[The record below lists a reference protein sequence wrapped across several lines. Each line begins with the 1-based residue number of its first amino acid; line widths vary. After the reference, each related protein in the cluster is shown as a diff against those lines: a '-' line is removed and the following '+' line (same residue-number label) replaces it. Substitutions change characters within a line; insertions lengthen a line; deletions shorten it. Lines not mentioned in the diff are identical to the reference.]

1 MKVRFIRWYQ
11 TILTALLTLMGF
23 EACGSNEED
32 DTIRLMYGVPNAAYH
47 LSGTVTDQDGNPVED
62 IKAAV
67 KMAYM
72 IDAKNQAIVY
82 DGIDSV
88 KTDANGQYKL
98 AFSGFPNNPGI
109 KVIVEDIDGPA
120 NGGEFQ
126 SDTLDI
132 DYDKAVMT
140 EEGKSTW
147 NSGTFAIRQDI
158 KMKKKE

>member
-23 EACGSNEED
+23 EACSSNEED
-32 DTIRLMYGVPNAAYH
+32 DRPAPMYGVPNATYH
-47 LSGTVTDQDGNPVED
+47 LLGTVTGQGGNPIEG
-62 IKAAV
+62 IKTAV
-67 KMAYM
+67 KM
-72 IDAKNQAIVY
+72 VY
-82 DGIDSV
+82 LVDVNNKMKEYIGIDSV

-98 AFSGFPNNPGI
+98 SFSTIPNYPDI
-109 KVIVEDIDGPA
+109 KVIVEDIDSPA

-140 EEGKSTW
+140 EEGKSSW
-147 NSGTFAIRQDI
+147 SSGTFDIHQDI
-158 KMKKKE
+158 KMKEKE